1 MIEKESSREIRRRI
15 RCLLME
21 RWNPIGVSD
30 TPAAA
35 DEYDSYIGDVYEL
48 IKQDASSS
56 EISAYLCKIEVDQ
69 MGMLDAN
76 GSPLLPTDVR
86 SRAASSL
93 KDLARL
99 F

>member
-15 RCLLME
+15 RRLLKE
-21 RWNPIGVSD
+21 QWDPFGVSD
-30 TPAAA
+30 TPEAA

-48 IKQDASSS
+48 IKRDASAS

-69 MGMLDAN
+69 MGMVKAD

-86 SRAASSL
+86 SKAAFAL